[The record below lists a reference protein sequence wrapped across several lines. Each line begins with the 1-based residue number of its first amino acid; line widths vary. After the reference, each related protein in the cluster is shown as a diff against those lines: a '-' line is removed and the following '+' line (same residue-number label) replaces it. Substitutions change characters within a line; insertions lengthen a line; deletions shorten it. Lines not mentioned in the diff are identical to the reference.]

1 MNAVENQSI
10 YLMGDDRLYAFDARA
25 SNDNASEND
34 QKIAM
39 ARRVLV

>member
-1 MNAVENQSI
+1 MTFGRD
-10 YLMGDDRLYAFDARA
+10 LLGDDRVYVFDASE